1 MLDFL
6 LTSRASFA
14 IAALW
19 VFAAVANFANGE
31 YWIAWLEVLL
41 ALHNAIEGMQ
51 TKMFENG
58 IYLKSADLLK

>member
-19 VFAAVANFANGE
+19 VLAAIANLVTGE
-31 YWIAWLEVLL
+31 YWVAWLELLL
-41 ALHNAIEGMQ
+41 ALHNVTDGMQ
-51 TKMFENG
+51 TMMFEKG
-58 IYLKSADLLK
+58 FYLKSADLLK